1 VLALQKPPQLLAHP
15 EEQLFQITHQ
25 SAEPWL
31 KQLDYEVD
39 LWDVIGELTADFKP
53 GY

>member
-1 VLALQKPPQLLAHP
+1 VLAHP

-25 SAEPWL
+25 SAELWL

-39 LWDVIGELTADFKP
+39 LRIIAELTADFKP